1 MKLIRDTW
9 LIFER
14 SMYLTLHNPVWVV
27 FGLIQPLL
35 FLLLFGPILNSIA
48 VSAAGFPPGGA
59 FNVFVPGLL
68 IQISLFGA
76 AFVGFGLIAELRA
89 GVLERMRVTPLS
101 RASMLLGRALRDV
114 VVLVVQGILLVL
126 VALPFGLTIDP
137 IGFLVSLGLLA
148 LVGLVMAPLSYTFAL
163 MLKSEDALAPLLN
176 GIALP
181 LLLLSGILLPL
192 TLAPDWLQALA
203 RLDPLSYAVTAI
215 RALFNG
221 KYADPAVATGVGL
234 MAVLAIGA
242 VLVGRRAF
250 ARVAA

>member
-35 FLLLFGPILNSIA
+35 FLLLFGPILNSVA
-48 VSAAGFPPGGA
+48 VNSAGFPPGGA

-89 GVLERMRVTPLS
+89 GVLERMRVTPLD

-114 VVLVVQGILLVL
+114 VVLVTQGILLVL

-137 IGFLVSLGLLA
+137 VGFVVSLGLLA
-148 LVGLVMAPLSYTFAL
+148 LVGLVMAPISYTFAL

-192 TLAPDWLQALA
+192 TLAPEWLQALA
-203 RLDPLSYAVTAI
+203 KLDPLSYAVTAI

-221 KYADPAVATGVGL
+221 RFADPAVATGVGL
-234 MAVLAIGA
+234 MAVLAVMA